1 MTKVLKDT
9 AKELKP
15 LLETIKYEP
24 MDDLEIQSFIPHT
37 KIIKYSELSKV
48 RDLNEILP
56 KDKDYLIIL
65 FEFEPNK
72 GHWVALM
79 KDKNIWNY
87 FDSFGKPIDSPLKDV
102 PTSQLKQLGIY
113 EPYLTNLL
121 KKEVKKGKRVVYNK
135 IKYQGGGEGIAT
147 CGRFCCFR
155 ILNFLNGIEDEQFY
169 NEFKDIKDKTGLSY
183 DELVSFQIPE
193 TQ

>member
-1 MTKVLKDT
+1 MSKILKET

-15 LLETIKYEP
+15 ILETIKYEP
-24 MDDLEIQSFIPHT
+24 MDDLEIQTFIPHT

-79 KDKNIWNY
+79 KDKNVWNY
-87 FDSFGKPIDSPLKDV
+87 FDSFGRPIDAPLKDV
-102 PTSQLKQLGIY
+102 PLQTRKQLGIHI
-113 EPYLTNLL
+113 PYLSNLL
-121 KKEVKKGKRVVYNK
+121 MKEVEKGKRVVYNK
-135 IKYQGGGEGIAT
+135 VKYQGSGDGVAT
-147 CGRFCCFR
+147 CGRYCCFR
-155 ILNFLNGIEDEQFY
+155 ILNFLNDIDDHQFY
-169 NEFKDIKDKTGLSY
+169 KEFKDVKDKTGLSY
-183 DELVSFQIPE
+183 DELISFQIPE
-193 TQ
+193 KV